1 MKNSTGYQRWCFLQR
16 NRNNTGV
23 LKQVKIFLRKKAD
36 AFSSLNGADNRLQ
49 AYCAKNVWAYIC
61 FVKKP
66 ETQLM
71 NGSVGMHENKA
82 FPGNLMNRDF
92 VPACQWMGKGKY
104 DGKCIRSHWDK
115 DAVRIRDHGFPGDDT
130 VETPLFKASHK
141 LRLFHLK

>member
-104 DGKCIRSHWDK
+104 DGKCIRSHCNN
-115 DAVRIRDHGFPGDDT
+115 
-130 VETPLFKASHK
+130 
-141 LRLFHLK
+141 